1 MVANHSTPHHRVTP
15 RRKLPHVRYHAN
27 PQLVDYKQVFSDSLE
42 LCNAF
47 TAPTDFDLTNIS
59 GCIRKIQIKNFY
71 GCVRQ
76 EVGGTTQHSVQRV
89 FETFYKNEAGQI
101 DHSKKWKG
109 YLRGKTM
116 PRLTTLAKV
125 KEITGVDFTPE
136 LQQVLWIAMDV
147 TVPLGNRTKALLK
160 TLDGEIRDLALLIYA
175 KVHRKNERIDYDSF
189 VWCHSLGEK
198 AGLQALAAMTL
209 LFREANELGITNA
222 KWQMPWFLFHMLL
235 VLGPELQQRGIAYL
249 VYPFYLKHIL
259 PLYSGY
265 ELEESPQGMAHM
277 SMVLNLL
284 AFTAGCS
291 SREGLPF
298 KKRVHQMYQC
308 LISQCGTVLGL
319 AFEPRFRP
327 CTFTSESDQDRK
339 DSYFNAMKS
348 QRDLSWR
355 TLMGIIRTGRVP
367 MVFHVDTLD
376 VDLDCSTL
384 AGDGRDYLLDI
395 AGQMLAN

>member
-1 MVANHSTPHHRVTP
+1 MPGLIT
-15 RRKLPHVRYHAN
+15 
-27 PQLVDYKQVFSDSLE
+27 
-42 LCNAF
+42 
-47 TAPTDFDLTNIS
+47 LT
-59 GCIRKIQIKNFY
+59 
-71 GCVRQ
+71 
-76 EVGGTTQHSVQRV
+76 
-89 FETFYKNEAGQI
+89 
-101 DHSKKWKG
+101 
-109 YLRGKTM
+109 
-116 PRLTTLAKV
+116 KV
-125 KEITGVDFTPE
+125 KEITGVDFNPE
-136 LQQVLWIAMDV
+136 LHQVLWIAMNV
-147 TVPLGNRTKALLK
+147 TVPLGNRTKSLLK
-160 TLDGEIRDLALLIYA
+160 TLDEEIRDLALLIYA
-175 KVHRKNERIDYDSF
+175 KLHRKNERIDYDTF
-189 VWCHSLGEK
+189 GWCRSLGEK

-209 LFREANELGITNA
+209 LLREASELGTTNA
-222 KWQMPWFLFHMLL
+222 KSLMPWFLFQMLL

-259 PLYSGY
+259 PLYPGY

-291 SREGLPF
+291 SGERLPF

-308 LISQCGTVLGL
+308 LISQRGTMLGL

-355 TLMGIIRTGRVP
+355 TLTGIIRTGRVP
-367 MVFHVDTLD
+367 MIFHVDTLD
-376 VDLDCSTL
+376 VDLDCSML